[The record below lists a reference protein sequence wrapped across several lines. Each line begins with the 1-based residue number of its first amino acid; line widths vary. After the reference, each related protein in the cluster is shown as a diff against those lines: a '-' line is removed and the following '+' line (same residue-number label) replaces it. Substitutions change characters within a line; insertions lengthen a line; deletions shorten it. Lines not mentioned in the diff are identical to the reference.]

1 MEICKEIGTTRNF
14 SFPPKLIFPSGDES
28 QHTLPP
34 VKVGPRKRAE
44 SEQSQKKDIEA
55 INRAFKRKIGDDEY
69 RSQRAFGRSTRN
81 DLGTR
86 GQDQGDRRDAQRVV
100 CIGDRDAAPEQLMTS
115 FDN

>member
-1 MEICKEIGTTRNF
+1 MKA
-14 SFPPKLIFPSGDES
+14 K
-28 QHTLPP
+28 HTLPP